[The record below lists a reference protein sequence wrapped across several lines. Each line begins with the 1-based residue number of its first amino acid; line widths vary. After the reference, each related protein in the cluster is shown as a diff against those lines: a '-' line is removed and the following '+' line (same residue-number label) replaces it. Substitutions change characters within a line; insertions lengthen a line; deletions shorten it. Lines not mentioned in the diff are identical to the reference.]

1 MSYVKP
7 TICAVL
13 LVITLS
19 STALAGNIAPRSG
32 NIAPARSGNIAPARS
47 GNIAP
52 ARSGNIAPARSGNVA
67 VQPAS
72 SSDARGRFDFSSQIG
87 SLFQLL
93 LESGMLF

>member
-1 MSYVKP
+1 MTYIKS

-13 LVITLS
+13 LVIGVS

-32 NIAPARSGNIAPARS
+32 NIAPARTGNIAPARS

-52 ARSGNIAPARSGNVA
+52 ARTGNIAPARTGHGL
-67 VQPAS
+67 VQP
-72 SSDARGRFDFSSQIG
+72 SSDTLGRSALSGAIS

>member
-13 LVITLS
+13 LVITIS
-19 STALAGNIAPRSG
+19 STAVAGNIAPSLSGNIAPSRSG
-32 NIAPARSGNIAPARS
+32 NIAPSRSGNIA
-47 GNIAP
+47 
-52 ARSGNIAPARSGNVA
+52 
-67 VQPAS
+67 VQPA
-72 SSDARGRFDFSSQIG
+72 DARGRFDFSSPIT